1 MRHYKKLKTKNLK
14 LKTKNH
20 LVVILLGP
28 PGSGKGT
35 QAKLLAEKLNLDYP
49 ETAKIGEERI
59 KKAKKGEYIEVD
71 GKKFY
76 FYEQRKL
83 WETGKLWDPPFIT
96 YLMKEKIK
104 EIYKKGK
111 GIVFA
116 GSPRTLYEGE
126 KIIPLLKKIYG
137 PKNIKIILLD
147 ISAQETIFRNS
158 HRRICQLMRHPILS
172 TKKEFLNLKYCPLD
186 GSKLM
191 KRKGLDKPETIKVRL
206 KEYKERTFPLIEYFK
221 KQGLKVK
228 KINGEKSVADV
239 FKEILKALK

>member
-1 MRHYKKLKTKNLK
+1 MK
-14 LKTKNH
+14 
-20 LVVILLGP
+20 VIILLGP

-35 QAKLLAEKLNLDYP
+35 QAELLTEKLNLEYL

-59 KKAKKGEYIEVD
+59 KKAKKGEYIMVD

-76 FYEQRKL
+76 FEKEKKL

-96 YLMKEKIK
+96 HLMGEKIK
-104 EIYKKGK
+104 EVFEKER

-126 KIIPLLKKIYG
+126 KIIPLLKKLYG
-137 PKNIKIILLD
+137 PKNIKVILLD

-172 TKKEFLNLKYCPLD
+172 IKKEFLNLKYCPLD

-191 KRKGLDKPETIKVRL
+191 KRKGLDEPDTIKVRL
-206 KEYKERTFPLIEYFK
+206 KEYKERTFPLIELFK

-228 KINGEKSVADV
+228 KIDGEQSVADV
-239 FKEILKALK
+239 FKDILKAI

>member
-1 MRHYKKLKTKNLK
+1 VQISDKL
-14 LKTKNH
+14 
-20 LVVILLGP
+20 VIILLGP

-35 QAKLLAEKLNLDYP
+35 QAELLAEKLNLEYL

-59 KKAKKGEYIEVD
+59 KRAKKGEYILVD

-76 FYEQRKL
+76 FDEQRKL
-83 WETGKLWDPPFIT
+83 WETGKLWDPPFVT
-96 YLMKEKIK
+96 HLMIEKIK
-104 EIYKKGK
+104 EVSKKER

-126 KIIPLLKKIYG
+126 RIIPLLKKLYG

-147 ISAQETIFRNS
+147 ISAKETIFRNS
-158 HRRICQLMRHPILS
+158 NRRICQLMRHPILS
-172 TKKEFLNLKYCPLD
+172 TKKEFLKLKYCPLD

-191 KRKGLDKPETIKVRL
+191 KRKGLDEPETIKVRL
-206 KEYKERTFPLIEYFK
+206 KEYKERTFPLIELFK

-228 KINGEKSVADV
+228 KINGEQSVADV
-239 FKEILKALK
+239 FKDILKAI

>member
-1 MRHYKKLKTKNLK
+1 MRII
-14 LKTKNH
+14 
-20 LVVILLGP
+20 ILLGP

-35 QAKLLAEKLNLDYP
+35 QAELLADKVSLDYL

-59 KKAKKGEYIEVD
+59 KKAKKGEYIKVD

-76 FYEQRKL
+76 FDEQRKL
-83 WETGKLWDPPFIT
+83 WERGKLWDPPFIT
-96 YLMKEKIK
+96 YLIEEKIK
-104 EIYKKGK
+104 EIYKRGR

-126 KIIPLLKKIYG
+126 KIIPLLKKLYG

-147 ISAQETIFRNS
+147 ISAKEAIFRNS

-206 KEYKERTFPLIEYFK
+206 REYKERTLPLIELFK
-221 KQGLKVK
+221 KQSLKVK
-228 KINGEKSVADV
+228 KINGEQSVADV
-239 FKEILKALK
+239 FKDILKAI